1 MKGVIEINTE
11 ENYEIYKK
19 IYFMLFN
26 SITDALTELEKKNYG
41 LVQEIL
47 RKGQMECEE
56 RYIGN

>member
-1 MKGVIEINTE
+1 MDFFDKL
-11 ENYEIYKK
+11 
-19 IYFMLFN
+19 MLFN

>member
-1 MKGVIEINTE
+1 MKGAIEINTE

-41 LVQEIL
+41 LVQEIR
-47 RKGQMECEE
+47 RKGQMEGEE
-56 RYIGN
+56 RDIGN

>member
-1 MKGVIEINTE
+1 MKGAIEINTE

-26 SITDALTELEKKNYG
+26 SITDALTELEKKNDG
-41 LVQEIL
+41 PVREI
-47 RKGQMECEE
+47 RIKGQLEFEE

>member
-1 MKGVIEINTE
+1 MKGAIEINTE

-47 RKGQMECEE
+47 RKGQMEGEE